1 MILEVEDDMTATK
14 VAVEP
19 EVGGSVVYYYNVTI
33 IYITS
38 FKRKGLVSMHPD
50 PWE

>member
-19 EVGGSVVYYYNVTI
+19 EVGGSVVYYYNVLGI
-33 IYITS
+33 MMYR
-38 FKRKGLVSMHPD
+38 FYGLCKCC
-50 PWE
+50 